1 MRSRP
6 RPAPWTRARR
16 ILGINARNLLY
27 VHRLNPRRHFPL
39 ADDKVRTK
47 SALQAAG
54 VPVPETLAI
63 FSNLLEVSAA
73 QAALREAEE
82 FVIKPAS
89 GRQGGGIVI
98 VAGHDGTHFRRAG
111 GAALPWED
119 LRRAMGDI
127 LFGVHSVG
135 QADRVLVERRIRP
148 HAGLGYLAAMGLPDI
163 RVILLH
169 GIPVMSMMR
178 IPTAASS
185 GRANLH
191 QGALGV
197 AIRLAD
203 GEAFRAVLRRRPIDR
218 HPDNG
223 APLTGFK
230 VPLWDEILDVAR
242 RAARALPLPYL
253 GADVVLAAD
262 AGPLIMEVNV
272 RPGLEI
278 QNVNGRGLRR
288 PLQRI
293 AGRLHGLVR

>member
-1 MRSRP
+1 MPSRHQP
-6 RPAPWTRARR
+6 VPWMRARR
-16 ILGINARNLLY
+16 ILGINARNLQY

-47 SALQAAG
+47 KALQAAG
-54 VPVPETLAI
+54 VPVPETLAV

-73 QAALREAEE
+73 HAVLREAGA

-89 GRQGGGIVI
+89 GRQGRGIVI
-98 VAGHDGTHFRRAG
+98 VAGHDGAHFRRAG
-111 GAALPWED
+111 GATLPWED

-135 QADRVLVERRIRP
+135 QADRVLVEKRIRA
-148 HAGLGYLAAMGLPDI
+148 HTALGDLAAMGLPDI

-178 IPTAASS
+178 IPTAASG

-197 AIRLAD
+197 AIRMSD
-203 GEAFRAVLRRRPIDR
+203 GAAFRAVLSRMPIDR

-223 APLTGFK
+223 APLVGFT
-230 VPLWDEILDVAR
+230 VPLWDQVLDVAR
-242 RAARALPLPYL
+242 RAALALPLPYL

-262 AGPLIMEVNV
+262 VGPLIMEVNV

-288 PLQRI
+288 PLERI
-293 AGRLHGLVR
+293 TRRFQGLVR

>member
-1 MRSRP
+1 MRSLILKS
-6 RPAPWTRARR
+6 PWMRARR

-27 VHRLNPRRHFPL
+27 VHRLNQRRHFPL

-47 SALQAAG
+47 AALLAAG
-54 VPVPETLAI
+54 VPVPETLAVYT
-63 FSNLLEVSAA
+63 NLMEVSAA
-73 QAALREAEE
+73 HEALRAAGE

-98 VAGHDGTHFRRAG
+98 VTTHDGTDFRRAG
-111 GAALPWED
+111 GAVLPWED

-135 QADRVLVERRIRP
+135 QADRVLVERRI
-148 HAGLGYLAAMGLPDI
+148 HAHPGLADLAAAGLPDI

-169 GIPVMSMMR
+169 GLPVMSMMR
-178 IPTAASS
+178 VPTLASR

-197 AIRLAD
+197 AIRLSD
-203 GEAFRAVLRRRPIDR
+203 GESFRAVLRREPVDR
-218 HPDNG
+218 HPDSG
-223 APLTGFK
+223 TALTGYN
-230 VPLWDEILDVAR
+230 VPLWDQVLEIAR
-242 RAARALPLPYL
+242 QAAAALPLPYV
-253 GADVVLAAD
+253 GVDVVLAAE

-288 PLQRI
+288 PLERI
-293 AGRLHGLVR
+293 SRRHASDVQ